1 MKYLKTTVIREENIE
16 KEVIYYYYYIAFVC
30 NYGMFTV
37 RFCDKTGEA

>member
-16 KEVIYYYYYIAFVC
+16 KEVIYYYYIAFVC